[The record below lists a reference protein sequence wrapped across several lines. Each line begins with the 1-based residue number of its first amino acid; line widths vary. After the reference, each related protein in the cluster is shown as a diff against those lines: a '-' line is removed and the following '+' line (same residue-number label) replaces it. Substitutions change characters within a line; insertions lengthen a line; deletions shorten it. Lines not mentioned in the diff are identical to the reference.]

1 MSPDGGCADLLKGE
15 FAAAETSIHV
25 AVYTFTNA
33 DLADHLLLAQ
43 QRGVEVQVVTDP
55 WEANWG
61 MFTALEA
68 DGIPVRY
75 APNPNGAIMHHKFAV
90 IDERMVLTGSYNWTD
105 SAENLNDENLVRLNH
120 VQAAMDFEDTFQEL
134 WQRGE

>member
-15 FAAAETSIHV
+15 FAAAEETIHV

-33 DLADHLLLAQ
+33 ELKDHLLLAQ
-43 QRGVEVQVVTDP
+43 QRGVEVQVAMED
-55 WEANWG
+55 WEANWS

-75 APNPNGAIMHHKFAV
+75 SRNPNGGIMHHKFAV

-105 SAENLNDENLVRLNH
+105 SAENLNDENLVRLSH
-120 VQAAMDFEDTFQEL
+120 VQAALDFEDTFQDL